1 MEYCGAGSV
10 LDIMKLRGIYHAMPK
25 GIVKSLTE
33 EEIAT
38 VLCDTLKGK
47 TKKFDNNIR
56 LKHRCTVVG
65 NSGGGGALG
74 FWPNFFEGGTLGRQK
89 IYFFVFC
96 CMFM

>member
-47 TKKFDNNIR
+47 TKNLDNETTMIKY
-56 LKHRCTVVG
+56 KHKA
-65 NSGGGGALG
+65 NSVCSCKSLCDCEINEILVST
-74 FWPNFFEGGTLGRQK
+74 FNNKQ
-89 IYFFVFC
+89 
-96 CMFM
+96 